1 VPETEYFWGD
11 VSTDALHSRFYKF
24 KDTKPITYGDK
35 SWAHLTPARRKE
47 LWDVHGGRPGHE
59 SWKALY
65 PDDMSL
71 GKGIPVDTV
80 RRSQFINQGYTEQVS
95 NAGHQ
100 RPKSEWTEEQQQLE
114 LEASAPRAEPLPW
127 HRTDYNNGEK
137 LQGAIEWMREKV
149 QNDNDFRVDLRAKDV
164 MKGLVTRLPLGFGI
178 PEFMEASNSSNIIDR
193 IYEDKATGADYFK
206 FASDIVLEE
215 MKDKDPTMTKALRGA
230 SQMPAFL
237 ADMYVTGGIATG
249 MKAFGRKGLAMMAKK
264 LGKEKFKSLMANMA
278 FKAAKT
284 VLPKVAEAGVFP
296 VVQFGETAAN
306 AIPQR
311 NIELD
316 QDQMTGKI
324 KGFKQTDKEHL
335 ANSLLRSV
343 TDKMIEYGVE
353 KWTGETL
360 VGGFRGAKNLM
371 RPASKGGAS
380 VPHNQAWGNADD
392 LWLAKVK
399 DDTFYKLSPSGKQS
413 AIGFNG
419 MLGEIGEERVTE
431 VLQAANIAV
440 FGKLPGAREGGNE
453 RAWDTM
459 GMTGAA
465 IDLAGHTTGA
475 APLSDRDLVNRVD
488 DLKTGA
494 ATEFVAFGGLKAASV
509 GNVGGQARAWAS
521 GEDYKAPP
529 RSPDAK
535 WYQGDNPTVAEY
547 HPDKDPVLATRV
559 SPGMNKK
566 VQKLLENDATS
577 RRDFEAVKLPDGTS
591 LLDHYP
597 RQAQREGY
605 LKDIDRLNAEDA
617 TAEQN
622 RVDAQARLDAKRG
635 DELQATTDLA
645 AQAWEQEQRGR
656 KQAELEET
664 FAPIP
669 IEEEAPV
676 EQEAPPV
683 EEDVDDTR
691 SAAMEAL
698 QAEEAEQRERR
709 TPEEQAIF
717 EAESAVRLREGILEK
732 HPSPKAEEKLAAA
745 KDELSKLQEA
755 QRVQE
760 SPIQLTEDS
769 PSSIPALH
777 HRGVYTWGD
786 FENHAPTQG
795 YEALELAEIMGIQ
808 PPAAVEVAPVEA
820 QQEAPLPEPAVQET
834 QQPAPVA
841 EHHPDVPKPEIAE
854 REAENIPDH
863 VIDIEQDKKDTVTAL
878 GFSRVDL
885 MLRFPGMNIEE
896 YGDGEYRVNL
906 PNGPI
911 RIIGQ
916 EGIYTSDSQL
926 ETQYNDRLGMQN
938 YRIDPMGGP
947 KLSFE
952 QVFPTLESFIKDH
965 REGPGNRG
973 QIETPTDAEREN
985 EATFNVLATIR
996 IANSDFHRANTDQ
1009 LETLQHELVHYAHIG
1024 GLWSKPE
1031 WDVLVKKYAP
1041 DPEEGPKLTVR
1052 QQSEAIAMKGQE
1064 WGEPGLMQ
1072 KFTDLINKTL
1082 HHVTKGKVKLK
1093 PESVKNLFFTSGFY
1107 QRTSGGVFSENVLAK
1122 RDAPMAMAEG
1132 DVKLTGDHKTAYDL
1146 GQGDPNGT
1154 RMSINLRIAK
1164 LSGKEYED
1172 SYKKGQEAWHERNR
1186 EYTKRREVEKR
1197 HDAELEPHLDVLDE
1211 HFTGQKRRWIT
1222 GWFRNGDKGFKKRI
1236 ISEVTDN
1243 PEVQEAA
1250 HRVLHHNYNTLN
1262 TKDIPFD
1269 EFMDTE
1275 LTLYRGEPAPSKS
1288 KSRELD
1294 TFVPYSTQRSVA
1306 EKWTGPDGR
1315 VMELRVKP
1323 KDTYGSL
1330 LNTGESEVLV
1340 KPETT
1345 QFPFA
1350 MAEYLD
1356 PESKEFGDWHKD
1368 SFDKKPVFHS
1378 TPEQFDEFDVSMT
1391 EGSLGIHVGS
1401 REQAIDRWSWLQQD
1415 FFGDLPANERPAGNL
1430 KSLYIQ
1436 LKKPL
1441 FLTDHGDWNGK
1452 NTILEINEKLGT
1464 NLKWDNEAWE
1474 SESSDAEIRDVI
1486 KSKGYDG
1493 VVYTN
1498 NFEAV
1503 TEGSMMS
1510 YILFSPDQIRPSGA
1524 KGDTVLAS
1532 AESDASPRLPRDLR
1546 FASPRHN
1553 TTQLDFARDLDKA
1566 LYIIAKSGVRS
1577 KRDADYLAFV
1587 QEAFP
1592 DKTEAELR
1600 AMGMDVRA
1608 VIKDL
1613 VRTSVTDEV
1622 RIPSQA
1628 KAQATAQPKP
1638 KAKTVPKVKPSEP
1651 VKPEEDA
1658 TQPDTPHRT
1667 PRQQRGDAFGEPR
1680 GRAANPYNKDDNPK
1694 EWQEYED
1701 TLTEVQDAHDKY
1713 QHARSVQNIL
1723 DELAKKRKSSQGDD
1737 VFLDDMN
1744 DRFAKDP
1751 LYAPSVWELE
1761 WLRQIMNEWRLGG
1774 TLEQAHRVVMDV
1786 NRMYADGRSNNALSL
1801 GWNPSRDAMLEKSA
1815 PRRRLKILEMVIDK
1829 KTKSVEEDEF
1839 RKKGLVGR
1847 AADTITKKR
1856 REEREAAEL
1865 EAKNDF
1871 HLENRGEE
1879 VGTEDIGGPWTQGTK
1894 PAKDAKKP
1902 KKTDPKKGDKKTP
1915 EYPGP
1920 QPDQTGTRKPRR
1932 LKDRVYAPKDSLV
1945 WKMSDKARRAY
1956 IAEKARLERMREL
1969 IEGAGYTWDHKGLK
1983 ALAMDAE
1990 AFEKILPEL
1999 HPDEISLT
2007 AMYTEYH
2014 KGAMLSG
2021 PSTGLI
2027 NFISPLAWSTY
2038 RQGLE
2043 SPTAAALNS
2052 LYATV
2057 MGAAGKEVDITEI
2070 EGLMI
2075 RDYKGTFRKN
2085 LKGLVVGGAIGTV
2098 YGFNAG
2104 MNLILKD
2111 WKYKDYTMQGR
2122 HGEDT
2127 KRDWKARKAIPWWL
2141 GGNVVRAIGYGP
2153 IAITDQIMSS
2163 IITHSILAPYAQ
2175 RIARHEGL
2183 EEGSKEFAQ
2192 RVHELILDRSS
2203 IAWQAAMG
2211 EATEQLFQG
2220 EGAEGSM
2227 RAGFFNVVDEAKEIP
2242 LLGPILDN
2250 TILPFH
2256 KAMINLPAEGLVR
2269 IPGLGQIPM
2278 TVRMYQNFRA
2288 NKPLF
2293 EGAVNAEHLAGQIL
2307 FSILATVMAYMIDG
2321 DEEETLIT
2329 GSLLDFDPEERMW
2342 RYTEGTVP
2350 KSSVR
2355 IGDFWWSI
2363 DKADPFASPIS
2374 LWADIRTDYERRGK
2388 IDRKLAGLFI
2398 KSLGSQV
2405 SGKTVG
2411 QGVRD
2416 AGRAVSEGAWDTW
2429 LVNFTA
2435 SNWPNLFQQVTR
2447 LGQEDVGDNE
2457 ANYPDDWFKELGE
2470 RVKQRTEIIDAEPII
2485 DTWGR
2490 KAKNITGVLGI
2501 KVASAKMHHGDRI
2514 YSNWNDAN
2522 LDDKKVPPNPEK
2534 EYTVNGAK
2542 RRFPNKEFSE
2552 FKLVSGAL
2560 NDKLVK
2566 QVISDE
2572 HAKDPDVLTMKQ
2584 TKHLIDNSRKLVK
2597 KHYQDNGNFDINE
2610 KALIHKIRIA
2620 SKKYVLE
2627 PKPKPVQGKDP
2638 QQNLEEE
2645 VAAWEE
2651 MRAAQTRY
2659 RESLRK
2665 IRQ

>member
-1 VPETEYFWGD
+1 MPETYSWAD

-24 KDTKPITYGDK
+24 KDTTPITYGDK
-35 SWAHLTPARRKE
+35 SFAHLTPQKRTE
-47 LWDVHGGRPGHE
+47 LWESGLRPPHG
-59 SWKALY
+59 SWKALH

-71 GKGIPVDTV
+71 GEGIPVDTM
-80 RRSQFINQGYTEQVS
+80 RRSQFINHGYTEQVS

-100 RPKSEWTEEQQQLE
+100 RPKSEWTEEQHQLE
-114 LEASAPRAEPLPW
+114 REASAPRAEPLPW
-127 HRTDYNNGEK
+127 HRTDYNSGEK
-137 LQGAIEWMREKV
+137 LQGAIGWMREKAET
-149 QNDNDFRVDLRAKDV
+149 DNDFRVGLRSKDV
-164 MKGLVTRLPLGFGI
+164 MKGFVTRMPLGFGI
-178 PEFMEASNSSNIIDR
+178 PEFMQAKNSSDIIDR
-193 IYEDKATGADYFK
+193 IYEDKATAADYYA
-206 FASDIVLEE
+206 FASEVVTEE

-237 ADMYVTGGIATG
+237 ADMYVTGGIAAG

-296 VVQFGETAAN
+296 VVQLGETAAN

-399 DDTFYKLSPSGKQS
+399 DDTFYKLNPSGKKS

-440 FGKLPGAREGGNE
+440 FGKLPGGREGGNE

-459 GMTGAA
+459 GVTGAA
-465 IDLAGHTTGA
+465 IDLAGHTTGV
-475 APLSDRDLVNRVD
+475 APLSDRELVSRVD

-494 ATEFVAFGGLKAASV
+494 ATEFVAFGGLKAAGV
-509 GNVGGQARAWAS
+509 GNAGGQARAWAS
-521 GEDYKAPP
+521 GEHYEAPP

-535 WYQGDNPTVAEY
+535 WWQGDNPTVADY
-547 HPDKDPVLATRV
+547 HFDKDPVLATRV
-559 SPGMNKK
+559 SPKMNKK
-566 VQKLLENDATS
+566 VQKLLENNATS

-622 RVDAQARLDAKRG
+622 RIDKQARLDAY
-635 DELQATTDLA
+635 QARLDANEQAERDRQSAA
-645 AQAWEQEQRGR
+645 AQA
-656 KQAELEET
+656 QAEPV
-664 FAPIP
+664 A
-669 IEEEAPV
+669 EEAPV

-683 EEDVDDTR
+683 VEDVDDTR
-691 SAAMEAL
+691 SATMEAL

-717 EAESAVRLREGILEK
+717 EAESAVRLREDILEK
-732 HPSPKAEEKLAAA
+732 QPHPKAEEDLAAA

-777 HRGVYTWGD
+777 HMDIYTWGD
-786 FENHAPTQG
+786 FENYAPTQG

-808 PPAAVEVAPVEA
+808 PPAAIEIDPAEA
-820 QQEAPLPEPAVQET
+820 QQEDTELPDDTMEVEGFETQEEFDAAEGAEAPPMEAAANAQAIRDAEMELEELESQLPEGYDPVNWLDQRYAEAREKLKKLQEA
-834 QQPAPVA
+834 QEAAEGAEAPTV
-841 EHHPDVPKPEIAE
+841 HHPDVPKPEIAE

-863 VIDIEQDKKDTVTAL
+863 VVDIEQDKKDVATAL

-926 ETQYNDRLGMQN
+926 ETQYNDRVGMQN
-938 YRIDPMGGP
+938 YRINP
-947 KLSFE
+947 KSGKQQSFE
-952 QVFPTLESFIKDH
+952 EAFPTLESWIKDH
-965 REGPGNRG
+965 RESTGNRG
-973 QIETPTDAEREN
+973 QIETPTEAEREN

-996 IANSDFHRANTDQ
+996 IANSDWHRANTDQ

-1072 KFTDLINKTL
+1072 KFADLINKTL

-1093 PESVKNLFFTSGFY
+1093 PEAVKNLFFTSGFY
-1107 QRTSGGVFSENVLAK
+1107 QRTSGGVFSEGVLAK
-1122 RDAPMAMAEG
+1122 RDTPMAMAEG
-1132 DVKLTGDHKTAYDL
+1132 
-1146 GQGDPNGT
+1146 
-1154 RMSINLRIAK
+1154 
-1164 LSGKEYED
+1164 
-1172 SYKKGQEAWHERNR
+1172 
-1186 EYTKRREVEKR
+1186 
-1197 HDAELEPHLDVLDE
+1197 
-1211 HFTGQKRRWIT
+1211 
-1222 GWFRNGDKGFKKRI
+1222 
-1236 ISEVTDN
+1236 
-1243 PEVQEAA
+1243 EVQPTRQEEKEQIK
-1250 HRVLHHNYNTLN
+1250 V
-1262 TKDIPFD
+1262 
-1269 EFMDTE
+1269 
-1275 LTLYRGEPAPSKS
+1275 
-1288 KSRELD
+1288 SR
-1294 TFVPYSTQRSVA
+1294 
-1306 EKWTGPDGR
+1306 
-1315 VMELRVKP
+1315 
-1323 KDTYGSL
+1323 KDTYGLDAFSDQHDFTL
-1330 LNTGESEVLV
+1330 DGGKVQVVADKHSRADYSVLATQVDEAKRRQGIATRLV
-1340 KPETT
+1340 KKMRDTLEGSISAQVSSEASLDLYWNAGFRREDGGTKEEAIAILKDMSSVNLVHDGKPTDT
-1345 QFPFA
+1345 PMA
-1350 MAEYLD
+1350 MAEPDID
-1356 PESKEFGDWHKD
+1356 PD
-1368 SFDKKPVFHS
+1368 P
-1378 TPEQFDEFDVSMT
+1378 
-1391 EGSLGIHVGS
+1391 
-1401 REQAIDRWSWLQQD
+1401 
-1415 FFGDLPANERPAGNL
+1415 N
-1430 KSLYIQ
+1430 
-1436 LKKPL
+1436 
-1441 FLTDHGDWNGK
+1441 
-1452 NTILEINEKLGT
+1452 
-1464 NLKWDNEAWE
+1464 
-1474 SESSDAEIRDVI
+1474 
-1486 KSKGYDG
+1486 
-1493 VVYTN
+1493 
-1498 NFEAV
+1498 
-1503 TEGSMMS
+1503 
-1510 YILFSPDQIRPSGA
+1510 
-1524 KGDTVLAS
+1524 
-1532 AESDASPRLPRDLR
+1532 PRLPRDLR
-1546 FASPRHN
+1546 WASPRHN

-1577 KRDADYLAFV
+1577 KRDADYLAFI

-1628 KAQATAQPKP
+1628 TAQATAKPKP
-1638 KAKTVPKVKPSEP
+1638 KAKTVPKVKPSEH
-1651 VKPEEDA
+1651 VTPEEDA

-1667 PRQQRGDAFGEPR
+1667 PRQKRGDAFGEPR
-1680 GRAANPYNKDDNPK
+1680 GRAANPYNKDDNP
-1694 EWQEYED
+1694 EAWQEYED

-1713 QHARSVQNIL
+1713 RHARSVQNIL
-1723 DELAKKRKSSQGDD
+1723 DELAKKRKSSQGDN

-1744 DRFAKDP
+1744 DRFTKDP
-1751 LYAPSVWELE
+1751 LYAPSAWELE

-1829 KTKSVEEDEF
+1829 KTKSLEEDEF
-1839 RKKGLVGR
+1839 RKKGLVGS

-1856 REEREAAEL
+1856 REAREAAEL

-1894 PAKDAKKP
+1894 PAKGAKEP

-1945 WKMSDKARRAY
+1945 WKMSDKARKAY
-1956 IAEKARLERMREL
+1956 IAEKSRLERMRDL

-2052 LYATV
+2052 LYAVV

-2122 HGEDT
+2122 HGEKT

-2163 IITHSILAPYAQ
+2163 IISHSILAPYAQ

-2227 RAGFFNVVDEAKEIP
+2227 RAGFFKNVDAAKEIP

-2278 TVRMYQNFRA
+2278 TIRMYQNFRA

-2329 GSLLDFDPEERMW
+2329 GSLLDFDPGERMW

-2355 IGDFWWSI
+2355 LGDFWWSI

-2388 IDRKLAGLFI
+2388 VDRKLSGLFI
-2398 KSLGSQV
+2398 KSLFSQV

-2416 AGRAVSEGAWDTW
+2416 VQRGFSEGDWDTW
-2429 LVNFTA
+2429 LVNFT
-2435 SNWPNLFQQVTR
+2435 SSHVPNMYQQVTR

-2457 ANYPDDWFKELGE
+2457 ANYPDDWFKELEE
-2470 RVKQRTEIIDAEPII
+2470 RVLQRSEVIDAEPII
-2485 DTWGR
+2485 DTWGN
-2490 KAKNITGVLGI
+2490 KAKNITGVLGV

-2584 TKHLIDNSRKLVK
+2584 TNYLINNSRKLVK

-2610 KALIHKIRIA
+2610 KALIHKIHIA

-2645 VAAWEE
+2645 IAAWEE
-2651 MRAAQTRY
+2651 MKAAQTRY
-2659 RESLRK
+2659 RESLGK

>member
-1 VPETEYFWGD
+1 MPETEYFWGD

-65 PDDMSL
+65 PDDMGL
-71 GKGIPVDTV
+71 GEGIPVDTV

-114 LEASAPRAEPLPW
+114 REASAPRTEPLPW

-137 LQGAIEWMREKV
+137 LQGAIGWMREKAKT
-149 QNDNDFRVDLRAKDV
+149 DNDFRVGLRSKDV
-164 MKGLVTRLPLGFGI
+164 MKGFVTRMPLGFGI
-178 PEFMEASNSSNIIDR
+178 PEFMQAKNSSDIIDR
-193 IYEDKATGADYFK
+193 IYEDKATAADYYA
-206 FASDIVLEE
+206 FASEIVTEE
-215 MKDKDPTMTKALRGA
+215 LKDKDPTMTKALRGA

-278 FKAAKT
+278 YKAAKT
-284 VLPKVAEAGVFP
+284 VLPKVAEAGMYAT
-296 VVQFGETAAN
+296 VVDVGSTAAN

-399 DDTFYKLSPSGKQS
+399 DGTFYKLSPSGKQS

-605 LKDIDRLNAEDA
+605 LKDIDRLNREDA
-617 TAEQN
+617 DVEQN
-622 RVDAQARLDAKRG
+622 RIDAQARLDAKRG
-635 DELQATTDLA
+635 GELQATTDLA
-645 AQAWEQEQRGR
+645 SEAWEQEQRGR

-669 IEEEAPV
+669 VEEAVV

-683 EEDVDDTR
+683 EEDVADTR
-691 SAAMEAL
+691 SAVMEAL

-717 EAESAVRLREGILEK
+717 EAESAVRLREDILEK
-732 HPSPKAEEKLAAA
+732 QPHPKAEEDLATA
-745 KDELSKLQEA
+745 KDELSELQEA

-760 SPIQLTEDS
+760 SPIQLTDENKVD
-769 PSSIPALH
+769 PKFLQRLDIH
-777 HRGVYTWGD
+777 TWGD
-786 FENHAPTQG
+786 LEDYAQTQ
-795 YEALELAEIMGIQ
+795 EADPLELAESWGIQ

-820 QQEAPLPEPAVQET
+820 QQEAPPVEDASTPLLGEALDRVLGQGDGFESTGAELIAAAAVKWDKSDWVDLMVDIDDLAVEDRNSSDDFKKVKFPDGSTLLDRHPSKESRQAFLKERQEDIASRPYSILKSQGLLSAELTDEAMKNAVALVLIKKGLVVPGTSSKNLKPATPVQIAEAEEQVRSMQATPEQMKAVEEKSREMRGHMPAHLQEIK
-834 QQPAPVA
+834 
-841 EHHPDVPKPEIAE
+841 HHPDVPKPEIAE

-896 YGDGEYRVNL
+896 SGDGEYRVNL

-916 EGIYTSDSQL
+916 ERIDSTDSQL
-926 ETQYNDRLGMQN
+926 ETQYNDRLGMQD
-938 YRIDPMGGP
+938 YRLDPKGGRQQ
-947 KLSFE
+947 SFE
-952 QVFPTLESFIKDH
+952 EAFPTLESFIKDH

-996 IANSDFHRANTDQ
+996 IANSDFHRADNKQ

-1082 HHVTKGKVKLK
+1082 HHLLKGKVKLK
-1093 PESVKNLFFTSGFY
+1093 PEAVKNLFFTGGFY

-1122 RDAPMAMAEG
+1122 RDTPMAMAEG
-1132 DVKLTGDHKTAYDL
+1132 EVSPRSPMKITKDFAGFDTLGIGLEGEYESDNREFDPEIVDVFNSIHDTDMTPRDVTKQDPAAAKGRDYYHASPVCKNCSKAKVRRTITELDMASGTHVAETIRQSKNPVITIENVPAYQDTIPFREISDALDEGGYTWDIVVHDAADYGAAQTRKRMMVRAVLNGELPPLPKKQKGKDWYETLKDLIDDAPDSKFVSKDGKKKNDELQRIENYVAKGKLTFDKPIITMGGSASKGVPYAANA
-1146 GQGDPNGT
+1146 GQPSPTLLASPN
-1154 RMSINLRIAK
+1154 
-1164 LSGKEYED
+1164 
-1172 SYKKGQEAWHERNR
+1172 Q
-1186 EYTKRREVEKR
+1186 V
-1197 HDAELEPHLDVLDE
+1197 P
-1211 HFTGQKRRWIT
+1211 
-1222 GWFRNGDKGFKKRI
+1222 RI
-1236 ISEVTDN
+1236 I
-1243 PEVQEAA
+1243 
-1250 HRVLHHNYNTLN
+1250 
-1262 TKDIPFD
+1262 
-1269 EFMDTE
+1269 M
-1275 LTLYRGEPAPSKS
+1275 
-1288 KSRELD
+1288 
-1294 TFVPYSTQRSVA
+1294 
-1306 EKWTGPDGR
+1306 PDGR
-1315 VMELRVKP
+1315 VKRVTPRMMARLMGISDDVKIPKVWKTAKKALGNGIHVEVTRQLIQPLLDRKP
-1323 KDTYGSL
+1323 TPTDA
-1330 LNTGESEVLV
+1330 
-1340 KPETT
+1340 
-1345 QFPFA
+1345 PFA
-1350 MAEYLD
+1350 MAESDID
-1356 PESKEFGDWHKD
+1356 P
-1368 SFDKKPVFHS
+1368 
-1378 TPEQFDEFDVSMT
+1378 
-1391 EGSLGIHVGS
+1391 
-1401 REQAIDRWSWLQQD
+1401 
-1415 FFGDLPANERPAGNL
+1415 
-1430 KSLYIQ
+1430 
-1436 LKKPL
+1436 
-1441 FLTDHGDWNGK
+1441 
-1452 NTILEINEKLGT
+1452 
-1464 NLKWDNEAWE
+1464 
-1474 SESSDAEIRDVI
+1474 DA
-1486 KSKGYDG
+1486 
-1493 VVYTN
+1493 
-1498 NFEAV
+1498 
-1503 TEGSMMS
+1503 
-1510 YILFSPDQIRPSGA
+1510 
-1524 KGDTVLAS
+1524 
-1532 AESDASPRLPRDLR
+1532 
-1546 FASPRHN
+1546 
-1553 TTQLDFARDLDKA
+1553 
-1566 LYIIAKSGVRS
+1566 
-1577 KRDADYLAFV
+1577 
-1587 QEAFP
+1587 
-1592 DKTEAELR
+1592 
-1600 AMGMDVRA
+1600 
-1608 VIKDL
+1608 
-1613 VRTSVTDEV
+1613 
-1622 RIPSQA
+1622 
-1628 KAQATAQPKP
+1628 
-1638 KAKTVPKVKPSEP
+1638 
-1651 VKPEEDA
+1651 
-1658 TQPDTPHRT
+1658 PHRT
-1667 PRQQRGDAFGEPR
+1667 PRQKRGDAFGEPR
-1680 GRAANPYNKDDNPK
+1680 GRAANQWDKDKHP
-1694 EWQEYED
+1694 EAWQEYED

-1801 GWNPSRDAMLEKSA
+1801 GWTPSRDAMLEKSA

-1856 REEREAAEL
+1856 REAREAAEL

-1894 PAKDAKKP
+1894 PKKGAKK
-1902 KKTDPKKGDKKTP
+1902 PKKGDKKTP
-1915 EYPGP
+1915 EYLGP

-1945 WKMSDKARRAY
+1945 WQMSDKARRAY
-1956 IAEKARLERMREL
+1956 IAEKSRLERMREL

-2007 AMYTEYH
+2007 AMLTEYH

-2057 MGAAGKEVDITEI
+2057 MGAAGKEVDITDI

-2075 RDYKGTFRKN
+2075 RDYKGTLGKN

-2122 HGEDT
+2122 HGEKT

-2141 GGNVVRAIGYGP
+2141 GGNVVRAVGYGP

-2329 GSLLDFDPEERMW
+2329 GSLLDFDPGERMW

-2350 KSSVR
+2350 KSSIR

-2388 IDRKLAGLFI
+2388 VDRKLSGIFI
-2398 KSLGSQV
+2398 KSLFSQV

-2416 AGRAVSEGAWDTW
+2416 VQRGFSEGDWDTW
-2429 LVNFTA
+2429 LVNFT
-2435 SNWPNLFQQVTR
+2435 SSWIPNMYQQVTR

-2470 RVKQRTEIIDAEPII
+2470 RVLQRSEAIDAEPII
-2485 DTWGR
+2485 DTYGR
-2490 KAKNITGVLGI
+2490 KAKNITGWTGV

-2584 TKHLIDNSRKLVK
+2584 TKYLIDNSRKLVK

-2627 PKPKPVQGKDP
+2627 PKPEPVQGKDP

-2651 MRAAQTRY
+2651 MRAAQIRY
-2659 RESLRK
+2659 KESFRK
-2665 IRQ
+2665 IRK